1 MRGKKARELR
11 NAIKKSEMVY
21 IGYGMLRDR
30 IKTLEDKIGIQ
41 PKRKWWQI
49 WG

>member
-11 NAIKKSEMVY
+11 KVITNYKIFDFR
-21 IGYGMLRDR
+21 LRR
-30 IKTLEDKIGIQ
+30 LEYQAGVQ

-49 WG
+49 WL